1 MAEISSFTKAVHF
14 IMDPSLV
21 HGYSFHGSEKT
32 TREKEV
38 IQFDFIN
45 SHVSKLKAVMAI
57 ISLSFFAFVVHN
69 FYFSVFWDSLADFGD
84 GPSW

>member
-1 MAEISSFTKAVHF
+1 
-14 IMDPSLV
+14 MDPSLV

-69 FYFSVFWDSLADFGD
+69 FSSPNFGIHSQILVM
-84 GPSW
+84 GLVGEL